1 MSNIRERI
9 FQDKDLFVPRSLRS
23 GTYTPRLK
31 GCDGRSIYRPLPFPS
46 LPRFPDMKCDDVV
59 MLFRWYDGGP
69 QSLWWDI
76 HVSEWYGV
84 PGVLGGTT
92 VGDHLLRQLR
102 PGHAD
107 RLPVHHAGGLDWH
120 ALLGESQ
127 SQSGVEK
134 EKKKV
139 QKYLTELINIFIS
152 LETSGF
158 LGSRSFP
165 T

>member
-23 GTYTPRLK
+23 GTYSSYKRMWRKEHL
-31 GCDGRSIYRPLPFPS
+31 FPS
-46 LPRFPDMKCDDVV
+46 LPRFPDMKCDDV
-59 MLFRWYDGGP
+59 MLCRWYDGGP